1 MAKSK
6 AKKHG
11 SGKQYRPKPVK
22 YDPKYT
28 REFRDGLREKIR
40 DNFTAAEVMEM
51 ERQIQVAVEKAEQTA
66 VIETH
71 NRTWAIVFRVLHDRF
86 GFETEQKR
94 LLYDTAVEYL
104 EDIRDGRLSAQEL
117 LDTLEHQ
124 DGIRMITT
132 WADLE

>member
-1 MAKSK
+1 MAQT
-6 AKKHG
+6 KKKHHG
-11 SGKQYRPKPVK
+11 SGKRYVQKPVK

-28 REFRDGLREKIR
+28 REFRDNLREKIR

-51 ERQIQVAVEKAEQTA
+51 ERQIQVAVEKAQQLS
-66 VIETH
+66 VVETH
-71 NRTWAIVFRVLHDRF
+71 NRDWAIVFRVLHDRF

-124 DGIRMITT
+124 DGIRMVTT
-132 WADLE
+132 WAALE

>member
-1 MAKSK
+1 MATNKK
-6 AKKHG
+6 KKHG
-11 SGKQYRPKPVK
+11 SGKQYTPKPVK

-28 REFRDGLREKIR
+28 REFRDNLREKIR

-51 ERQIQVAVEKAEQTA
+51 ERQIQVAVEKAEQAA

-86 GFETEQKR
+86 GFETEQKNI
-94 LLYDTAVEYL
+94 LYNTAIEYL
-104 EDIRDGRLSAQEL
+104 EDIRDGRISAQEL

-124 DGIRMITT
+124 DGIRLVTT
-132 WADLE
+132 WGDLV

>member
-1 MAKSK
+1 MAQT
-6 AKKHG
+6 KKKHHG
-11 SGKQYRPKPVK
+11 SGKRYVQKPVK

-28 REFRDGLREKIR
+28 REFRDNLREKIR

-124 DGIRMITT
+124 DGIRMVTT
-132 WADLE
+132 WAALE

>member
-1 MAKSK
+1 MPTSK
-6 AKKHG
+6 KKNHG
-11 SGKQYRPKPVK
+11 SGKVYKPKPVK

-28 REFRDGLREKIR
+28 RELRDGLREKLR
-40 DNFTAAEVMEM
+40 EHLTLAELAEM
-51 ERQIQVAVEKAEQTA
+51 EKQISQAVEKAKQRA
-66 VIETH
+66 VVETH
-71 NRTWAIVFRVLHDRF
+71 NRDWAIVFRVLHDRF

-124 DGIRMITT
+124 DGIRLVTT
-132 WADLE
+132 WRDLI

>member
-1 MAKSK
+1 MPTSK
-6 AKKHG
+6 KKHHG
-11 SGKQYRPKPVK
+11 SGKPYKPKPVK

-28 REFRDGLREKIR
+28 REFRDNLREKIR

-51 ERQIQVAVEKAEQTA
+51 ERQIQVAVEKAEQRA
-66 VIETH
+66 VVNTH
-71 NRTWAIVFRVLHDRF
+71 NRDWAIVFRVLHDRF
-86 GFETEQKR
+86 GFEADQKR

-124 DGIRMITT
+124 DGIRLVTT
-132 WADLE
+132 WRDLI

>member
-1 MAKSK
+1 MPTSK
-6 AKKHG
+6 KKHHG
-11 SGKQYRPKPVK
+11 SGKQYKPKPLK

-28 REFRDGLREKIR
+28 REFRDNLREKIR

-51 ERQIQVAVEKAEQTA
+51 ERQIQVAVEKAEQRA
-66 VIETH
+66 VVETH

-124 DGIRMITT
+124 DGIRLVTT
-132 WADLE
+132 WRDLI